1 MLKVLI
7 HCPFF
12 CCVES
17 QDLSKV
23 KQTPKKNK
31 QRLSTI
37 WRRLMIITHQLS
49 LPHKSVTPWAGLVQT
64 KDFGFGSK
72 QKDNNLCVN
81 GAPCSAECLHSASI
95 WVICFRGR
103 GWIRARVSVRISPRP
118 CPLRLQS
125 CRKPL
130 RQLGWLLHSGA
141 PKIELNHK
149 HTLLP
154 FLCASAPSSDVYYL
168 HLESGIQLMINRV
181 IGYSID

>member
-1 MLKVLI
+1 MLTVLI

-49 LPHKSVTPWAGLVQT
+49 FPHKSVTPWAGLVQT

-103 GWIRARVSVRISPRP
+103 GWIRARVSVCENLTTALSSEITVMQETTSTAG
-118 CPLRLQS
+118 L
-125 CRKPL
+125 
-130 RQLGWLLHSGA
+130 A
-141 PKIELNHK
+141 PPQRSTK
-149 HTLLP
+149 
-154 FLCASAPSSDVYYL
+154 
-168 HLESGIQLMINRV
+168 NRA
-181 IGYSID
+181 